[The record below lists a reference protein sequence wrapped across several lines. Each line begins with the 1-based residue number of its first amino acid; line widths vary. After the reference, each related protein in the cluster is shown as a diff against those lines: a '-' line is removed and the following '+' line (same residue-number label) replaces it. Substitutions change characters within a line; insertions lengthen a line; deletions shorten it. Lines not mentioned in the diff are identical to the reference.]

1 MKNKKQI
8 ICNVTYYINFLYTWT
23 NVHRSSLIREST
35 FVQFLITTGT
45 CSCTK
50 HPRCVENLFELV
62 PTTWPLPLCQSSKH
76 ELWLETYPF
85 NLFGPRVFFD
95 ILAFTLD
102 DSGIAWISGDGVRGE
117 LDPSVDILT
126 LIDLLHFWKNC
137 SCTLRFS
144 FLWKFLATFII

>member
-1 MKNKKQI
+1 MLCFGLI
-8 ICNVTYYINFLYTWT
+8 VIHAFFLY
-23 NVHRSSLIREST
+23 
-35 FVQFLITTGT
+35 
-45 CSCTK
+45 TK
-50 HPRCVENLFELV
+50 HPRCVENLSKLV
-62 PTTWPLPLCQSSKH
+62 LTTWPLPLCRSSKRG
-76 ELWLETYPF
+76 LWLETYPF

-144 FLWKFLATFII
+144 FLWNIFSNLYHINNIKWLID